1 MMIYQ
6 IKYGHSQKEKCMEQ
20 GSIQEPRQKAWE
32 MMDMAI
38 LNFQA
43 QIQNTTFHHTMT
55 IMQLKDYAI
64 MNQVTPLIGGC
75 ARLFLTLHV
84 FHTVPSAAAT

>member
-1 MMIYQ
+1 
-6 IKYGHSQKEKCMEQ
+6 MEQ

-43 QIQNTTFHHTMT
+43 QIQNTTFHHTIT
-55 IMQLKDYAI
+55 KEQLKECAI
-64 MNQVTPLIGGC
+64 MIQAIPMIGGF
-75 ARLFLTLHV
+75 ARLILTIRVVL
-84 FHTVPSAAAT
+84 AL